1 MQALGQAGLTW
12 LLGEG
17 GARLAGSLVRAGLVD
32 RLAWFHAPGVMGG
45 DGLAA
50 ALGFSPA
57 LLYYLLLGLTS
68 VTAVTAFDAV
78 GGVLLV
84 AFVIVPR
91 RRRTS

>member
-1 MQALGQAGLTW
+1 MWGLEVPNALLTI
-12 LLGEG
+12 G
-17 GARLAGSLVRAGLVD
+17 GATLLNAAFVGLFDEELKLATFD
-32 RLAWFHAPGVMGG
+32 P
-45 DGLAA
+45 GLAA

-68 VTAVTAFDAV
+68 VTAVTGFDAV